1 MRKLAASFAMVV
13 RLSYLMDT
21 VTSLD
26 RYRAQREHRRRTARR
41 GTRLRFYFDLA
52 SPYTYLA
59 AERAER
65 VFAALDWVPV
75 SSDALQC
82 ATLVTEEERDRIAR
96 RARLLGLPLVWPCGE
111 PMRVTGAMRVAA
123 LATERGVGAAFVL
136 AATRLVFCG
145 GFNIDD
151 PEILAEAAAAA
162 GIDLGEMLEA
172 AGDPRRDGPI
182 DAGGRRLLAAG
193 VDRLPVL
200 QVGATLF
207 CGEDRLPDAVAAA
220 RASA

>member
-1 MRKLAASFAMVV
+1 
-13 RLSYLMDT
+13 MDT

-41 GTRLRFYFDLA
+41 GTRLRFYFELA
-52 SPYTYLA
+52 SPYTYLS
-59 AERAER
+59 AERSER
-65 VFAALDWVPV
+65 VFAALDWIPV

-82 ATLVTEEERDRIAR
+82 APLMTEDERDRVTR
-96 RARLLGLPLVWPCGE
+96 RARLLGLPLVWPCGA
-111 PMRVTGAMRVAA
+111 PVSATGAMRVAS
-123 LATERGVGAAFVL
+123 LACERGVGGAFVL

-145 GFNIDD
+145 GFDIDD

-162 GIDLGEMLEA
+162 GIDLVDMLEA
-172 AGDPRRDGPI
+172 AGDRRRDGAM
-182 DAGGRRLLAAG
+182 DAAARRLLAAG

-200 QVGATLF
+200 RVGPTLF
-207 CGEDRLPDAVAAA
+207 CGEDRLPDAAAAA

>member
-1 MRKLAASFAMVV
+1 
-13 RLSYLMDT
+13 
-21 VTSLD
+21 
-26 RYRAQREHRRRTARR
+26 
-41 GTRLRFYFDLA
+41 
-52 SPYTYLA
+52 
-59 AERAER
+59 
-65 VFAALDWVPV
+65 
-75 SSDALQC
+75 
-82 ATLVTEEERDRIAR
+82 
-96 RARLLGLPLVWPCGE
+96 
-111 PMRVTGAMRVAA
+111 MRVTGAMRVAS

-182 DAGGRRLLAAG
+182 DAAGRRLLAAG

-200 QVGATLF
+200 QVGPALF

>member
-1 MRKLAASFAMVV
+1 
-13 RLSYLMDT
+13 MDT
-21 VTSLD
+21 VASLD
-26 RYRAQREHRRRTARR
+26 RYRAHREHRRRTARR
-41 GTRLRFYFDLA
+41 GTRLRFYFDLC

-65 VFAALDWVPV
+65 VFAALDWIPV

-82 ATLVTEEERDRIAR
+82 TTLLADEERDAIAR
-96 RARLLGLPLVWPCGE
+96 RAQMLGLPLVWPCE
-111 PMRVTGAMRVAA
+111 PMRVTGAMRVAS
-123 LATERGVGAAFVL
+123 LASERGVGGAFVL

-162 GIDLGEMLEA
+162 GIDLREMFEA
-172 AGDPRRDGPI
+172 AGDPRRDGPM
-182 DAGGRRLLAAG
+182 DAAARRLLAAG

-200 QVGATLF
+200 RVGPALF
-207 CGEDRLPDAVAAA
+207 CGEDRLPDAAAAA